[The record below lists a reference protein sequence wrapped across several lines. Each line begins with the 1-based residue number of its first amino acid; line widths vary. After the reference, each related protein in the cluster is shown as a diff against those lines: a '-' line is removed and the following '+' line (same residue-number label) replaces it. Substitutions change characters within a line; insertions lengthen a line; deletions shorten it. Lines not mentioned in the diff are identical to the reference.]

1 LILQCESISIAI
13 SPALSLPINL
23 VAVAWANSLFED
35 NAEYGLGMF
44 SAMQHR
50 RDRLIELVQ
59 DYVHGMELM
68 DAPDKNTTQTELVSL
83 LMDWLEAR
91 DEKSDK
97 CTLLFDKLKPL
108 FKELIPA
115 KPDGSLLSQIW
126 SDRDM

>member
-1 LILQCESISIAI
+1 
-13 SPALSLPINL
+13 LSLPINL
-23 VAVAWANSLFED
+23 VAAAWANSLFED

-68 DAPDKNTTQTELVSL
+68 DAKNTTQTELVSL

-91 DEKSDK
+91 DEKSDQ